1 MGLSRLEVNL
11 RRLLVKCEFM
21 VKNNQKDDQRFPKYI
36 ISLTDMLT
44 SLQEINDSDNIP
56 EYNRRINILKSL
68 IAEDS
73 CSKTISSK
81 EISDSESGDEI
92 PIKNVSTRDEL
103 LGTENNLRLRNTRG
117 SEDADEILE
126 YHQNMQE
133 KIAEDML
140 ILTRNLKEQSE
151 LANKI
156 IKQDTEVA
164 TKSAH
169 LTDKN
174 FSKLKVESEKLAE
187 HSRRACKCWMWIM
200 LIIVMIWFYL

>member
-1 MGLSRLEVNL
+1 MTYYYSRG
-11 RRLLVKCEFM
+11 
-21 VKNNQKDDQRFPKYI
+21 KNKFLD
-36 ISLTDMLT
+36 
-44 SLQEINDSDNIP
+44 
-56 EYNRRINILKSL
+56 
-68 IAEDS
+68 
-73 CSKTISSK
+73 
-81 EISDSESGDEI
+81 
-92 PIKNVSTRDEL
+92 
-103 LGTENNLRLRNTRG
+103 NLRLRNTRG

-200 LIIVMIWFYL
+200 LIIVMVLFISKYNTPLSKDKTIVS

>member
-1 MGLSRLEVNL
+1 
-11 RRLLVKCEFM
+11 
-21 VKNNQKDDQRFPKYI
+21 
-36 ISLTDMLT
+36 
-44 SLQEINDSDNIP
+44 
-56 EYNRRINILKSL
+56 
-68 IAEDS
+68 
-73 CSKTISSK
+73 
-81 EISDSESGDEI
+81 
-92 PIKNVSTRDEL
+92 
-103 LGTENNLRLRNTRG
+103 
-117 SEDADEILE
+117 
-126 YHQNMQE
+126 MQE

-200 LIIVMIWFYL
+200 LIIVMVLFISKYTAIIVANCFMNENKIFHLPLQIWFYL